1 MGISN
6 DEIVKQLAITT
17 RKSTREI
24 KELLQDS
31 VMTSFSN
38 DRTVLERVL
47 GENIDPLKN
56 SSVIAAINAEW
67 LKTQGNLDNLT
78 RTTINQAQ
86 TDLINMLNE
95 VDVLTSSGVM
105 SYQEATCKVLDDYSH
120 TGMMIDYGG
129 GVRRSL

>member
-1 MGISN
+1 MLKPSYFYGKSDKTMQYYQELEDFLLSRIAEFMLNSEKIGGTADRYIEVLQHMGISN

-17 RKSTREI
+17 RKSTREV

-56 SSVIAAINAEW
+56 SSVI
-67 LKTQGNLDNLT
+67 
-78 RTTINQAQ
+78 
-86 TDLINMLNE
+86 LI
-95 VDVLTSSGVM
+95 
-105 SYQEATCKVLDDYSH
+105 H
-120 TGMMIDYGG
+120 
-129 GVRRSL
+129 